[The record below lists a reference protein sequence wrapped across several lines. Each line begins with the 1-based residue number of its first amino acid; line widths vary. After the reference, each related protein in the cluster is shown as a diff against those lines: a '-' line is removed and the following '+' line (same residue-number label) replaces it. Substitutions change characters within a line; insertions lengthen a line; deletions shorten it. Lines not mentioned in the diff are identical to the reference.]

1 VATLIPVIIGISLAL
16 GLYFGI
22 GWWGFLIIF
31 PWIGISIS
39 LGVYLRRI
47 LPQQKRN
54 LGRKVSIL
62 LIMPI
67 LLLFVPIFNN
77 ENFQL
82 EGVVLII
89 LVGFFSKGF
98 IHYAIAKF
106 FGPLIWGRGFCGW
119 ACWTAAILDWLPIRK
134 EGAISPKLKNLRYLA
149 LLISV
154 ILPVILVFAVNY
166 DVRAHYIHKAELAW
180 MIYGNMIYYCLAIPM
195 AFFFKDRRAFCKI
208 ACPVSLVMKLPTK
221 FALIRKRPSGVKC
234 IECGVCSEVCLMDID
249 VMSYIS
255 QGQKVKST
263 ECILCDECKINC
275 PVGAIS

>member
-1 VATLIPVIIGISLAL
+1 LDTLIPGITGITLAL
-16 GLYFGI
+16 GLYYGI

-39 LGVYLRRI
+39 LGIYLRRI

-82 EGVVLII
+82 EGVMLII

-98 IHYAIAKF
+98 IHYAIAKL

-119 ACWTAAILDWLPIRK
+119 ACWTAAILDWLPIQK
-134 EGAISPKLKNLRYLA
+134 EGIISPKLKDLRYLA
-149 LLISV
+149 LLIS
-154 ILPVILVFAVNY
+154 ILLPVILVFAINY
-166 DVRAHYIHKAELAW
+166 DVRANYIHKAELGW
-180 MIYGNMIYYCLAIPM
+180 MIVGNMIYYGLAIPM
-195 AFFFKDRRAFCKI
+195 AFYFKDKRAFCKV
-208 ACPVSLVMKLPTK
+208 ACPVSLVMKVPTK
-221 FALIRKRPSGVKC
+221 FALIRKRPSGIEC
-234 IECGVCSEVCLMDID
+234 IECGVCNEVCLMDVD
-249 VMSYIS
+249 VRSYLS
-255 QGQKVKST
+255 RGQKVKST
-263 ECILCDECKINC
+263 ECILCGECKINC

>member
-1 VATLIPVIIGISLAL
+1 LAILIPGIIGIVLAL
-16 GLYFGI
+16 GLYYGI

-47 LPQQKRN
+47 LPQEKKN

-89 LVGFFSKGF
+89 LIGFFSKGF
-98 IHYAIAKF
+98 IHYAIAKL

-119 ACWTAAILDWLPIRK
+119 ACWTAAILDWLPIQK
-134 EGAISPKLKNLRYLA
+134 EGNISPKLKDFRYLA
-149 LLISV
+149 LSISV
-154 ILPVILVFAVNY
+154 LLPVILVFAINY
-166 DVRAHYIHKAELAW
+166 DVRANYIHKAEL
-180 MIYGNMIYYCLAIPM
+180 G
-195 AFFFKDRRAFCKI
+195 
-208 ACPVSLVMKLPTK
+208 
-221 FALIRKRPSGVKC
+221 
-234 IECGVCSEVCLMDID
+234 
-249 VMSYIS
+249 
-255 QGQKVKST
+255 
-263 ECILCDECKINC
+263 
-275 PVGAIS
+275 